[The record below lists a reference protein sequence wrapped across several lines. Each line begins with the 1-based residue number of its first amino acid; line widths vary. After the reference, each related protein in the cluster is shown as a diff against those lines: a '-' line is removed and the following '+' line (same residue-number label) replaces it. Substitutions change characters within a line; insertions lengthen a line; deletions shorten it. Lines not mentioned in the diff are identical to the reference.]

1 MRRWRAW
8 LAGLLL
14 GLPLLPSVEAA
25 VRAEDYGAFWL
36 WSGVAPQPVLARA
49 ETLYILQGQIS
60 QSRRRPGEGVRL
72 IAQGISVPRL
82 ARGEVWV
89 VYRAHTLRWT
99 PQIYQ
104 AVLNQVQRWKRAGN
118 PVVGIQIDFD
128 ARTRYLDEYVDF
140 LRDLRRRLPRE
151 YRLSITGLLDWGSN
165 AEPAAINRLKGVV
178 DEVVVQTY
186 QGATAFPTTP
196 PTSRGSAAC
205 NCRTGSAWS
214 RAATGKPP
222 TTWKRA
228 LVQGL
233 RGVPAQPSVSAAASA
248 LAGTPAA
255 AFGLRLAGVLAG
267 LEIAH
272 Q

>member
-151 YRLSITGLLDWGSN
+151 YRLS
-165 AEPAAINRLKGVV
+165 
-178 DEVVVQTY
+178 
-186 QGATAFPTTP
+186 
-196 PTSRGSAAC
+196 
-205 NCRTGSAWS
+205 
-214 RAATGKPP
+214 
-222 TTWKRA
+222 
-228 LVQGL
+228 
-233 RGVPAQPSVSAAASA
+233 
-248 LAGTPAA
+248 
-255 AFGLRLAGVLAG
+255 
-267 LEIAH
+267 
-272 Q
+272 

>member
-151 YRLSITGLLDWGSN
+151 YR
-165 AEPAAINRLKGVV
+165 
-178 DEVVVQTY
+178 
-186 QGATAFPTTP
+186 
-196 PTSRGSAAC
+196 
-205 NCRTGSAWS
+205 
-214 RAATGKPP
+214 
-222 TTWKRA
+222 
-228 LVQGL
+228 VQGL

-255 AFGLRLAGVLAG
+255 AFGLRLAGILAG